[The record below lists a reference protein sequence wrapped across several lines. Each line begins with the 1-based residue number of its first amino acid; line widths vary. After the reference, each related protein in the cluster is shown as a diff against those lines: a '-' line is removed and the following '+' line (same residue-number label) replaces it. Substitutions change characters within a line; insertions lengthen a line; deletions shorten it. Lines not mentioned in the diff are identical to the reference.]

1 MHENVT
7 SIAHGM
13 TGAFMTAADSES
25 LTFSKIALTQLT
37 ALGDTELNLLP
48 FGVIGLSS
56 GNLVEIYNR
65 TESQYAGLPAAT
77 VLGTDFFINT
87 AQCMNNFMV
96 AQRFQ
101 EEPELDAEFPYVL
114 TFRMRPTPV
123 HLRLMQSAST
133 LRYILVQ
140 R

>member
-1 MHENVT
+1 
-7 SIAHGM
+7 
-13 TGAFMTAADSES
+13 MTAADFES
-25 LTFSKIALTQLT
+25 MTFSKISLAQLA
-37 ALGDTELNLLP
+37 ALGNTEIDLLP
-48 FGVIGLSS
+48 FGVIGLCSK
-56 GNLVEIYNR
+56 NLVEIYNR
-65 TESQYAGLPAAT
+65 TESQYAGLPPHT
-77 VLGTDFFINT
+77 VMGTDFFINT

-123 HLRLMQSAST
+123 RLRLIQSAST
-133 LRYILVQ
+133 LRYVLVQ